1 MDQLS
6 YQNHL
11 IELKKLGVRT
21 DKKIEVMYSDLYR
34 ITENIFHTECLLREG
49 YEAEDFFQDPN
60 FSKLREL
67 KKHLEEVMEWMFP
80 KGLPEWPRRCQSSY
94 ERFRNPY
101 LSVDLGSRW
110 NGIHSSELFIA
121 AFNIRCGKPG
131 EQFTKDREYILEEL
145 EKKHFCLSKLKDY
158 HNKNSALIPPIGIAV
173 MEQKIYFPNA
183 GKVYAGGVYN
193 EVTALEIWKEKY
205 QRKFRNFSNNQLQ
218 AFYNTRV
225 GRDNNSVVWKGIIQ
239 ALQNEFQ
246 NREIDISSIIIEEKL
261 SMSKCAILVSEKLH
275 SIEEL
280 PIKIIEQM
288 IMLYNQGKAHEKSIV
303 SDCKIKEG
311 NIHYLSDFSD
321 AFINGNHLLSF
332 FSDYLIGSP
341 RAKFR
346 L

>member
-6 YQNHL
+6 DQNHL
-11 IELKKLGVRT
+11 IEFKKLGVRT

-34 ITENIFHTECLLREG
+34 ITENIFHTECLLHEG
-49 YEAEDFFQDPN
+49 YEAEDFFQDPK

-80 KGLPEWPRRCQSSY
+80 KGLPEWPKRCQSSY
-94 ERFRNPY
+94 ERLRNPY
-101 LSVDLGSRW
+101 LSVDLDSRW

-131 EQFTKDREYILEEL
+131 EQFKKDREYILEKL
-145 EKKHFCLSKLKDY
+145 EKKHYCLSNLKNY
-158 HNKNSALIPPIGIAV
+158 CNKDSALIPPIGIAV

-183 GKVYAGGVYN
+183 GKVYADGVYN
-193 EVTALEIWKEKY
+193 EVAAFEIWKEKY
-205 QRKFRNFSNNQLQ
+205 QRKFKTFSNNHLQ
-218 AFYNTRV
+218 AFYNNRV
-225 GRDNNSVVWKGIIQ
+225 GRDNNSVVWKGIIR

-246 NREIDISSIIIEEKL
+246 NLEIDISSITIEEKL
-261 SMSKCAILVSEKLH
+261 ATNKCAILVNEKLH

-280 PIKIIEQM
+280 PTKIIEQM
-288 IMLYNQGKAHEKSIV
+288 IMLHSQERAHGKSIV
-303 SDCKIKEG
+303 SDCKIKDG
-311 NIHYLSDFSD
+311 NIYYLSNYTD
-321 AFINGNHLLSF
+321 AFINGNHLLNF
-332 FSDYLIGSP
+332 FSDYLIGSS

>member
-6 YQNHL
+6 NQNHL

-49 YEAEDFFQDPN
+49 YEAEDFFLDPN

-80 KGLPEWPRRCQSSY
+80 KGLPEWSRRCQSSY

-110 NGIHSSELFIA
+110 NGIHSSELLIA

-131 EQFTKDREYILEEL
+131 EQFRKDREYILAEL
-145 EKKHFCLSKLKDY
+145 EKKHYCLSNLKDY
-158 HNKNSALIPPIGIAV
+158 CNKDSSLIPPIGIAV

-183 GKVYAGGVYN
+183 GKAYAGGVYHQ
-193 EVTALEIWKEKY
+193 EDAFEIWREKY
-205 QRKFRNFSNNQLQ
+205 HVKFKNFSNNYLQ
-218 AFYNTRV
+218 AFYNNRV
-225 GRDNNSVVWKGIIQ
+225 VRDNNSAIWEGIIQ

-280 PIKIIEQM
+280 PTKIIEQM
-288 IMLYNQGKAHEKSIV
+288 IMLYNQEKAHGKRIV
-303 SDCKIKEG
+303 SDCKITEG

>member
-6 YQNHL
+6 DQNHL
-11 IELKKLGVRT
+11 IEFKKLGVRT

-49 YEAEDFFQDPN
+49 YEAEDFFQDPKFN
-60 FSKLREL
+60 DLREL
-67 KKHLEEVMEWMFP
+67 KKHLERVMEWMFP
-80 KGLPEWPRRCQSSY
+80 KGLPEWPKRCQNSY

-110 NGIHSSELFIA
+110 NGIHSSELLIA

-131 EQFTKDREYILEEL
+131 EQFRKDRKYILEEL
-145 EKKHFCLSKLKDY
+145 EKKHYCLSNLKDY
-158 HNKNSALIPPIGIAV
+158 RNKDSALIPPIGIAV

-183 GKVYAGGVYN
+183 GKVYADGVYN
-193 EVTALEIWKEKY
+193 EVAAFEIWKEKY
-205 QRKFRNFSNNQLQ
+205 QRKFRNFTNNQLQ
-218 AFYNTRV
+218 AFYNNRV
-225 GRDNNSVVWKGIIQ
+225 GRDSNSVVWEGIIQ

-246 NREIDISSIIIEEKL
+246 NREIDISSITTEEKL
-261 SMSKCAILVSEKLH
+261 SMNKCAMLVSEKLH

-280 PIKIIEQM
+280 PTKIIEQM
-288 IMLYNQGKAHEKSIV
+288 IMLHSQERDRGKSIV

-311 NIHYLSDFSD
+311 NIYYLSNYSD